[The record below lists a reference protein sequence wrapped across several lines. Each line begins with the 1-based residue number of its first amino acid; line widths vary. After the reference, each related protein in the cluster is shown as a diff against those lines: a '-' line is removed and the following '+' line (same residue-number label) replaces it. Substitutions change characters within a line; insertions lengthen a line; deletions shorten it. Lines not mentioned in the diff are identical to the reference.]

1 MSIAKD
7 LIDVGISEES
17 ANLAEYQFNF
27 LRQMGVESHIETY
40 QNLVNE
46 TVIAARER
54 ILAYYKDKI
63 EFDEDVEFL
72 EETYIPTILQ
82 SNLDAITQS
91 FNRNFGGLL
100 AGTQEYQELNISST
114 EAADYRKMQRQEHVR
129 AVMEDQRKQYAQ
141 QQENPQEKQGIFSR
155 IKESVTSF
163 FGKSKSQSTTAQR
176 GTSQKQTAKK
186 QGFFG
191 RAVSAIKSFFGRG

>member
-1 MSIAKD
+1 MSITKD

-17 ANLAEYQFNF
+17 AKLAEYQFKF
-27 LRQMGVESHIETY
+27 LQQMGVDSHIETY
-40 QNLVNE
+40 QSLVNE
-46 TVIAARER
+46 TVIAARDR

-72 EETYIPTILQ
+72 EQQYIPDILQ
-82 SNLDAITQS
+82 ANLDAITQS

-100 AGTQEYQELNISST
+100 SGTQEYQELNISNT
-114 EAADYRKMQRQEHVR
+114 EATDFRKMQKQEYVR
-129 AVMEDQRKQYAQ
+129 SVMEEQRKQYL

-163 FGKSKSQSTTAQR
+163 FGKSKSQATTAQR
-176 GTSQKQTAKK
+176 GTAQKQTTRK
-186 QGFFG
+186 QGFFS
-191 RAVSAIKSFFGRG
+191 RAVSAIKSFFVRG